1 MNEFTKD
8 ELCILFKCVRLS
20 ERDYGEC
27 SDLDNVKFK
36 IQSMIDNYCEHE
48 NAGQDYSCNRC
59 WDCGE
64 CW

>member
-1 MNEFTKD
+1 MNDFTKA
-8 ELCILFKCVRLS
+8 ELIKINEVL
-20 ERDYGEC
+20 ERDSWELFT
-27 SDLDNVKFK
+27 DLQSK